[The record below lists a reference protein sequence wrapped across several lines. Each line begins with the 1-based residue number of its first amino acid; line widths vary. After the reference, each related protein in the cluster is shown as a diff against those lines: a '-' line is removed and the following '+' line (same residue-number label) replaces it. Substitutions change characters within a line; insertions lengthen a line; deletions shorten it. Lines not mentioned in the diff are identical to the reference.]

1 MLKASLEEY
10 NKTECSSACS
20 LPQLLE
26 FDSVKDPDS
35 TVWTEAGDLQG
46 WRTEIPMAIK
56 RKAVD
61 LYCLVD
67 RCGEEI
73 TLLKGEMNSTVHHFS
88 HQHQLLRASLQS
100 DSPLENCSPESKG
113 RDLFIRRKLMS
124 IEGYLRELKDMFGN
138 HVEDQSLPDLLFKR
152 ELPSVRPQ
160 KEHACEISNS
170 VNEGSCLVSL
180 PENYLHFSE
189 SESDSEDDDFDGRE
203 AGSNSGLFSHD

>member
-10 NKTECSSACS
+10 NKTECSSAYS

-73 TLLKGEMNSTVHHFS
+73 TVLKGEMNSTVHHFLTNIS
-88 HQHQLLRASLQS
+88 FLGHRSKAIVLWRIALLRVREETCLSE
-100 DSPLENCSPESKG
+100 EN
-113 RDLFIRRKLMS
+113 
-124 IEGYLRELKDMFGN
+124 
-138 HVEDQSLPDLLFKR
+138 
-152 ELPSVRPQ
+152 
-160 KEHACEISNS
+160 
-170 VNEGSCLVSL
+170 
-180 PENYLHFSE
+180 
-189 SESDSEDDDFDGRE
+189 
-203 AGSNSGLFSHD
+203 